1 MWTEIEIEDLKIM
14 YSNNDNKYLSDYFNK
29 STSLIVSKANG
40 IGLKKS
46 KDYITLQKKSLNI
59 FKKNIS
65 I

>member
-14 YSNNDNKYLSDYFNK
+14 YSDNDNKYLSDYFNK

-46 KDYITLQKKSLNI
+46 KDYITLQKNL
-59 FKKNIS
+59 
-65 I
+65 